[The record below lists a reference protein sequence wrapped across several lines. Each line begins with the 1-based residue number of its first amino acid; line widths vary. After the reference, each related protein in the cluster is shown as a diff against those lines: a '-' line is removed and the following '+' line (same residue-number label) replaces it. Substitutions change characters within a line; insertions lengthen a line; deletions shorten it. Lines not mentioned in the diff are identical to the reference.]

1 MTPRRRPTFGDR
13 LIRAA
18 REALAYERGE
28 LPGVRVTYAKVTKRA
43 VEVVPPPEW
52 AGDDIK
58 RVRVRMGLSQTV
70 FADLVGASAS
80 TVRAWERGARKPS
93 AMALRLISLAARAPA
108 VFEDDLIPKQTN
120 GRRARR
126 SGRRRST

>member
-1 MTPRRRPTFGDR
+1 MTPRRRPTFGEQ

-18 REALAYERGE
+18 REAVAYERGE
-28 LPGVRVTYAKVTKRA
+28 LPRVRVTYAKVTTRI
-43 VEVVPPPEW
+43 VEVVPPREW

-58 RVRVRMGLSQTV
+58 GVRQRMGLSQAV

-93 AMALRLISLAARAPA
+93 EMARRLISLAARSPS
-108 VFEDDLIPKQTN
+108 VFEDDLRPKSTN
-120 GRRARR
+120 GRGR
-126 SGRRRST
+126 SAIERP